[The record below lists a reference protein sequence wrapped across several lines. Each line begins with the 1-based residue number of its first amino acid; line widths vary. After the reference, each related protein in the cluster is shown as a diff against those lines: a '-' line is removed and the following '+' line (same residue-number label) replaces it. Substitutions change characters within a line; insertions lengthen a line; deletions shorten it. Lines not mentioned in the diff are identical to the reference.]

1 MSRGVIKK
9 GKEGGEK
16 EEEGRPRGRRREHE
30 RKIEE
35 NKAQTFAHVQT

>member
-1 MSRGVIKK
+1 MKRGKARSEI
-9 GKEGGEK
+9 

-30 RKIEE
+30 RKVEE